1 MQKPRTA
8 LLLVGS
14 PQGSNSTSNSLGTYL
29 LDQLEKKGFKTRK
42 EIINQ
47 SLCSSE
53 KQAAM
58 LEAVDESDLIIFASP
73 LYVDSLHSQVIK
85 SLELIAEHEKSKPN
99 KTQKTIVAI
108 SNCGFPEA
116 SQNNTA
122 LTIFRIFARQV
133 GFVWAGGLAMGGG
146 GMIHG
151 VPLDEI
157 KGQAR
162 NQIKALKL
170 AADALEKGESIPN
183 EALLSMAKLG
193 IPRSLYSWMG
203 NRGWKQQAKSNLK
216 VKQMYDQPAK

>member
-1 MQKPRTA
+1 MQKTRTA

-14 PQGSNSTSNSLGTYL
+14 PKGSNSTSNSLGTYL
-29 LDQLEKKGFKTRK
+29 LYLLEEKGLTTRK
-42 EIINQ
+42 EMINQ
-47 SLCSSE
+47 SLCSPE

-58 LEAVDESDLIIFASP
+58 LEAVDDSDLIILASP
-73 LYVDSLHSQVIK
+73 LYVDSLHSQMIK
-85 SLELIAEHEKSKPN
+85 SLELIAQHEKSKPN
-99 KTQKTIVAI
+99 KTQKTIAAI

-116 SQNNTA
+116 SQNNVA
-122 LTIFRIFARQV
+122 LTVCRIFASQV

-151 VPLDEI
+151 VPLH
-157 KGQAR
+157 KAGGQAR

-193 IPRSLYSWMG
+193 IPQSLYTWMG
-203 NRGWKQQAKSNLK
+203 NRGWKQRAKPNIK
-216 VKQMYDQPAK
+216 IKQMYDQPAK

>member
-1 MQKPRTA
+1 
-8 LLLVGS
+8 
-14 PQGSNSTSNSLGTYL
+14 
-29 LDQLEKKGFKTRK
+29 
-42 EIINQ
+42 
-47 SLCSSE
+47 
-53 KQAAM
+53 
-58 LEAVDESDLIIFASP
+58 
-73 LYVDSLHSQVIK
+73 
-85 SLELIAEHEKSKPN
+85 
-99 KTQKTIVAI
+99 
-108 SNCGFPEA
+108 
-116 SQNNTA
+116 
-122 LTIFRIFARQV
+122 
-133 GFVWAGGLAMGGG
+133 MGGG

-193 IPRSLYSWMG
+193 IPRSLYTWMG